1 MMELDFRE
9 GNAADAARMLKLGR
23 HVIVTQE
30 YRKLQGIG
38 LGDKLP
44 LKTNKGM
51 VDFTIAGVVW
61 SPGIDVIASL
71 YDLGR
76 QLDQRTAASVF
87 GSLDDAREYFGVDSI
102 HLFATNIDANIKKD
116 NIVWQIQYQF
126 ARKGLDASDVR
137 SLKYMIQRAFSKLL
151 ILVAVV
157 AYAAM
162 AIAALGVTNTILASI
177 RSRRWHFG
185 ILRSIG
191 VTRSQLVRLVL
202 AEATLLGIVGIAL
215 GLGAGFELTI
225 NANLA
230 WGLFVG
236 YQPPILVPWTS
247 VGVGVGVVLLVSLL
261 ASLWPATQVAQ
272 TEPLS
277 LLQAGRAAM

>member
-1 MMELDFRE
+1 
-9 GNAADAARMLKLGR
+9 
-23 HVIVTQE
+23 
-30 YRKLQGIG
+30 
-38 LGDKLP
+38 
-44 LKTNKGM
+44 
-51 VDFTIAGVVW
+51 
-61 SPGIDVIASL
+61 
-71 YDLGR
+71 
-76 QLDQRTAASVF
+76 
-87 GSLDDAREYFGVDSI
+87 
-102 HLFATNIDANIKKD
+102 
-116 NIVWQIQYQF
+116 
-126 ARKGLDASDVR
+126 
-137 SLKYMIQRAFSKLL
+137 
-151 ILVAVV
+151 
-157 AYAAM
+157 M

-236 YQPPILVPWTS
+236 YQPPILVPWAS